1 MNLLK
6 RFVRNDNADFDESYD
21 ENELYVMPEDIQI
34 PDETANSVA
43 ALENPARKDPEFRPA
58 NDADKVSLKLL
69 QPKSHIEATKI
80 ADTLKEGCIVLL
92 DISRLTK
99 EQAHRLVDFHS
110 AVDLYQ
116 NVHHNIVLG
125 GLLFNLGGKRKTI
138 QGMDHCHLINDILD
152 LVFLQRA
159 NKMHAQIFAIECVPM
174 LEQLLH
180 AVFANIVDTEAVQIV
195 DVLDVGVFDRRQKRD
210 VLSTAPL

>member
-43 ALENPARKDPEFRPA
+43 AIENPARKDPEFRPA
-58 NDADKVSLKLL
+58 TDADKVSLKLL

-80 ADTLKEGCIVLL
+80 ADKLKDGCIVLL

-99 EQAHRLVDFHS
+99 EQAHRLVDFLS
-110 AVDLYQ
+110 GVAY
-116 NVHHNIVLG
+116 VLG
-125 GLLFNLGGKRKTI
+125 GEMIRTNKNTI
-138 QGMDHCHLINDILD
+138 VISPSGVDISG
-152 LVFLQRA
+152 
-159 NKMHAQIFAIECVPM
+159 FAPEAEAPAE
-174 LEQLLH
+174 EQP
-180 AVFANIVDTEAVQIV
+180 AEEPATEEVEEYEEVVEEA
-195 DVLDVGVFDRRQKRD
+195 
-210 VLSTAPL
+210 

>member
-34 PDETANSVA
+34 PDETNSVA

-58 NDADKVSLKLL
+58 NDAEKVSLKLL

-80 ADTLKEGCIVLL
+80 ADKLKEGCIVLL

-99 EQAHRLVDFHS
+99 EQAHRLVDFLS
-110 AVDLYQ
+110 GVAY
-116 NVHHNIVLG
+116 VLG
-125 GLLFNLGGKRKTI
+125 GEMIRTNKNTI
-138 QGMDHCHLINDILD
+138 VISPSGVDISG
-152 LVFLQRA
+152 
-159 NKMHAQIFAIECVPM
+159 FAPEAEAPAEEPV
-174 LEQLLH
+174 EEVV
-180 AVFANIVDTEAVQIV
+180 AEEVTEEYEEVV
-195 DVLDVGVFDRRQKRD
+195 EEV
-210 VLSTAPL
+210 